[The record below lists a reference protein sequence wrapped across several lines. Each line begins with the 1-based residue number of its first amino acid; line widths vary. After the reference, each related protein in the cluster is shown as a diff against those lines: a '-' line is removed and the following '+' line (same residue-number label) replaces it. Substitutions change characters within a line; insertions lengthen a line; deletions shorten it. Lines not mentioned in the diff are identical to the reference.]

1 MIHRLR
7 FDRKLV
13 AAWAACALLLLSASS
28 VHAQQRESTPS
39 AQQLQPEA
47 KQEQGRFGMNRE
59 EHQAYRL
66 EVLKEAAEY
75 FNISTEGKSTAELHK
90 EVKAARAAN
99 KEKWEQFKQEQTGK
113 RLTRLQKIASDLGIK
128 TEGKTAKQLHA
139 EIRALCETKQRS
151 KERQKSIS

>member
-1 MIHRLR
+1 
-7 FDRKLV
+7 
-13 AAWAACALLLLSASS
+13 
-28 VHAQQRESTPS
+28 
-39 AQQLQPEA
+39 
-47 KQEQGRFGMNRE
+47 MNRE
-59 EHQAYRL
+59 ERQAYRL

-75 FNISTEGKSTAELHK
+75 FNISTEGKSIAELHK

-128 TEGKTAKQLHA
+128 IEGKTAKQLHA